1 MIGRRWLVA
10 CAAACAV
17 SAGDALA
24 QGPAAGDT
32 EQKRRLVEQK
42 IKLIEA
48 MVNSPAAQKAAE
60 SGDPEV
66 PALVARSRSA
76 TQVAKTALAE
86 DRLDDASRAADEAL
100 KSAAGASRRLSSRGG
115 ALSESV
121 QRRNF
126 QELREQIAA
135 YRASVAELSGD
146 ASLGAPARELLAR
159 IDSQTSESVKLAEAG
174 RWGDAN
180 RKLAEAYKD
189 TAQGIAKLRAG
200 HEVVL
205 SLKFETPA
213 DELAYE
219 QRRFHS
225 SEIMV
230 DKLMGESRVDGDRR
244 RLVDGFVDRG
254 RKLKEQADSLAG
266 SGNHKDAIAL
276 MEQANTQLNRALQVM
291 GVPVF

>member
-1 MIGRRWLVA
+1 MIGRRWLVV
-10 CAAACAV
+10 CAALWAF
-17 SAGDALA
+17 SAGDTLA
-24 QGPAAGDT
+24 QGPAAGDP

-48 MVNSPAAQKAAE
+48 MVNSPAARNAAE

-76 TQVAKTALAE
+76 TQAAKTALAE

-121 QRRNF
+121 QRQNF

-189 TAQGIAKLRAG
+189 TAQGIAQLRAG

-230 DKLMGESRVDGDRR
+230 DKLMGESSVDGDRR
-244 RLVDGFVDRG
+244 RRVDGFVDRG
-254 RKLKEQADSLAG
+254 RKLKEQADSLAS